1 MPRLTKHF
9 ALTLLTLLTTLSNVP
24 ASRAET
30 KADKGGATV
39 ECLTLSQVSEF
50 GPMLMRISHD
60 AMRMEIDKMSI
71 HWIARAPKWSSVA
84 FNPESKMI
92 VTRDYSDWK
101 ENLIRM
107 PGNNKK
113 KVISEFKMKPTGESE
128 TIAGFKCRKVAF
140 YKPAS
145 LDATVKMHNPAAAKG
160 AKPGRPVNPN
170 PMGYVWIS
178 DSFPAPKQVTEVMKQ
193 LTRVDVNKGMV
204 LKASVLRAGSY
215 KDYKPAFETLSI
227 KKEKV
232 PATLFDAPAGY
243 KTVGSE
249 FDLMMGGSDE
259 DNYAPAP
266 KAKVGG
272 TK

>member
-1 MPRLTKHF
+1 MSRLKNKF
-9 ALTLLTLLTTLSNVP
+9 APALLTLLLALSSAP
-24 ASRAET
+24 LAQAET
-30 KADKGGATV
+30 KTGKGGPTV
-39 ECLTLSQVSEF
+39 DCLTLCQVSEF

-71 HWIARAPKWSSVA
+71 HWIAKAPKWSSVA

-107 PGNNKK
+107 PGSNKK
-113 KVISEFKMKPTGESE
+113 KTISEFKMKPTGESE

-140 YKPAS
+140 YRPVLVDASGKVQKPQ
-145 LDATVKMHNPAAAKG
+145 VKG

-232 PATLFDAPAGY
+232 PLTVFDPPAGY

-249 FDLMMGGSDE
+249 FDLMMGSPDE
-259 DNYAPAP
+259 DNYAPA
-266 KAKVGG
+266 AKGKPQV